1 MSAGRQGGNT
11 SEQIDPRGLWNS
23 WILYFF
29 GARAGHGVPGLG
41 GALRRARLPRAV
53 AGVVHAQQAAGC
65 PGAGAVGTPGPGAVR
80 GQVGLVQRLGVGRV
94 GRRREVV
101 PRRSA
106 EEKAGWGE
114 EREGVTRGPG
124 RAGPR
129 LPVSE
134 QKRRDRWG
142 SQQRGNPRWFGSR
155 AGEQGRSLSCPHLC
169 QLGSA
174 QTMPSGRSQSE
185 DATCTLGSPWVT
197 RQSGSAPAAGV
208 PVAEP
213 PAWCLTEPLMSHG
226 TWGSY

>member
-53 AGVVHAQQAAGC
+53 AGVVHAQEAAGC

-101 PRRSA
+101 PGRSA
-106 EEKAGWGE
+106 KEKAGWGR
-114 EREGVTRGPG
+114 REKVLREAE
-124 RAGPR
+124 AGQAHGCRSPSGAAR
-129 LPVSE
+129 QVGLPAEGQSQVVWE
-134 QKRRDRWG
+134 QSRW
-142 SQQRGNPRWFGSR
+142 
-155 AGEQGRSLSCPHLC
+155 LSCPRLC

-174 QTMPSGRSQSE
+174 QTTPSGRSQSE
-185 DATCTLGSPWVT
+185 DASVP
-197 RQSGSAPAAGV
+197 SARPG
-208 PVAEP
+208 
-213 PAWCLTEPLMSHG
+213 
-226 TWGSY
+226 